1 MAGQYKSREE
11 KRLAQQKSKSPKG
24 KKKGSMV
31 KRVII
36 SLFIIGIIGMLAGA
50 GLFAYY
56 ASSAPKLDEKLLKD
70 PIASEIYDMNGDL
83 ITTVGKEKRE
93 YANFDDIPQ
102 VMQDAVIAT
111 EDNRF
116 YKHNGIDLIRLGGA
130 VIANVTGGF
139 GSEGASTITQQ
150 VIKGSFLSPEKTLK
164 RKAQEAWL
172 ALKLE
177 QEYTKEEIFEMYFN
191 KVYMSDGINGMATA
205 ADHYYGKDIKDI
217 KLHEAAMIAGLPQSP
232 NNYNPLK
239 HPESA
244 EKRRNIVLSLMA
256 QHGKITEKEKK
267 AAQAVPITKGLVSA
281 EDVEKKNGD
290 KYPAFVDAV
299 IDEVQKM
306 GDYNLFSD
314 GLKVYTTVDPDAQTR
329 LEEILA
335 GENTSFSYPENADE
349 PMQAGVTL
357 MDTKTGEIRAIG
369 GGREQDP
376 EVKRGFNYA
385 IDSKRQPGSTIK
397 PLLDYAPAI
406 EHLKWSTY
414 HILKDE
420 PYEYSNGTE
429 INNYDG
435 RFKGPITIREG
446 LWDSR
451 NITALK
457 AFQAVGAEKA
467 ADFVNGLGLKFD
479 HYYESASIG
488 GVSPG
493 VNSVQMAGAYG
504 AFGNEGVYNKPHTV
518 TKIVLRDGETE
529 IKNENKP
536 EPAMKEYTA
545 YMVSDML
552 KSVID
557 HPQGTGKFAKVPG
570 LPMAGKSGTT
580 NYSQEERDKYG
591 IAKSGAPDS
600 WFVGYTTNYTAAVW
614 TGYKTQSIPLSPT
627 DRHVAQYIVS
637 DLMSYVHDGVD
648 TADFKK
654 PDSVVE
660 SKVEMGSD
668 PARLPSEYTPDDR
681 IITELFVK
689 GTEPSKV
696 SKEFD
701 KIDAPSKLKGKFN
714 KKDKTITL
722 AWDYGKEKDVQFEV
736 SVSINGEAKQVLTTT
751 DKKGLNVENIQS
763 EGTFTF
769 EVVAISGDQRSNPAS
784 VNVEVKGDKKDE
796 GKPED
801 DNEGNNDNGQGN
813 GNDQGNGN
821 GNGQGNGNDDNSG
834 NDGGTPG
841 NEDGTTPPPEGDGTG
856 DGGTGG
862 GGDTGTGDGGTTG
875 DGTGGTGTG
884 DDTGAGTGTGTGDG
898 TGTPATQSEPGRN
911 QE

>member
-11 KRLAQQKSKSPKG
+11 KRLAQQKSKS
-24 KKKGSMV
+24 KKSNRKGSMV

-102 VMQDAVIAT
+102 VMQDAVLAT

-191 KVYMSDGINGMATA
+191 KVYMSAGINGMATA
-205 ADHYYGKDIKDI
+205 ADYYYGKDIQDI
-217 KLHEAAMIAGLPQSP
+217 KLHEAALIAGLPQSP
-232 NNYNPLK
+232 NNYNPFK
-239 HPESA
+239 FPEKA

-256 QHGKITEKEKK
+256 QHGKISEKEKE
-267 AAQAVPITKGLVSA
+267 AAQAIPITEGLVSA
-281 EDVEKKNGD
+281 EDIKEKSSD

-299 IDEVQKM
+299 IDEVQDM

-314 GLKVYTTVDPDAQTR
+314 GLKVYTTVDPNAQKR

-335 GENTSFSYPENADE
+335 GEATSFNYPEAAEE

-357 MDTKTGEIRAIG
+357 LDTKTGEIRAIG

-420 PYEYSNGTE
+420 PYKYSNGTE
-429 INNYDG
+429 LNNYDG

-457 AFQAVGAEKA
+457 AFQEVGPEKA
-467 ADFVNGLGLKFD
+467 EDFVNGLGLKFD

-488 GVSPG
+488 GVTPG
-493 VNSVQMAGAYG
+493 VNSVQMAGAYA
-504 AFGNEGVYNKPHTV
+504 AFGNEGIYNKPHTV
-518 TKIVLRDGETE
+518 SKVILRDGETE
-529 IKNENKP
+529 IKHDEKP
-536 EPAMKEYTA
+536 QPAMKEYTA
-545 YMVSDML
+545 YMISDML
-552 KSVID
+552 QSVID

-580 NYSQEERDKYG
+580 NYSEKEREKYG
-591 IAKSGAPDS
+591 IAKTGAPDS

-627 DRHVAQYIVS
+627 DRRVAQYIVS

-648 TADFKK
+648 TPDFHK

-660 SKVEMGSD
+660 SKVEIGSN
-668 PARLPSEYTPDDR
+668 PPRLPSEYTPDDR
-681 IITELFVK
+681 IITELFVR

-696 SKEFD
+696 SKEYD
-701 KIDAPSKLKGKFN
+701 KIDSPSNLKGKFN
-714 KKDKTITL
+714 KKDQTITL
-722 AWDYGKEKDVQFEV
+722 GWDYGKGKDVTFEV

-763 EGTFTF
+763 TGAFMF

-784 VNVEVKGDKKDE
+784 VTVEVKAEKDD
-796 GKPED
+796 ED
-801 DNEGNNDNGQGN
+801 NAGEENEGNNEDGN
-813 GNDQGNGN
+813 GNDQGNE
-821 GNGQGNGNDDNSG
+821 NGQDNENEDNSG
-834 NDGGTPG
+834 GEGGNSG
-841 NEDGTTPPPEGDGTG
+841 GDDGTAPPEGDGTG
-856 DGGTGG
+856 SDDGTGG
-862 GGDTGTGDGGTTG
+862 SGGDTGGN
-875 DGTGGTGTG
+875 TGTG
-884 DDTGAGTGTGTGDG
+884 SGTGSGSGSGT
-898 TGTPATQSEPGRN
+898 TNGTPATQSDSRRS

>member
-11 KRLAQQKSKSPKG
+11 KRLAQQKSKSTKS

-83 ITTVGKEKRE
+83 ITTVGKENRE

-116 YKHNGIDLIRLGGA
+116 YKHNGLDLIRLGGA
-130 VIANVTGGF
+130 IIANVTGGF

-217 KLHEAAMIAGLPQSP
+217 KLHEAALIAGLPQSP
-232 NNYNPLK
+232 NNYNPFDY
-239 HPESA
+239 PEKA

-256 QHGKITEKEKK
+256 QHGKITEKEKEE
-267 AAQAVPITKGLVSA
+267 AQAIPISKGLVSA
-281 EDVEKKNGD
+281 EDIEEKSRK

-306 GDYNLFSD
+306 GDYNLYSD
-314 GLKVYTTVDPDAQTR
+314 GLKVYTTVDPNAQKR

-335 GENTSFSYPENADE
+335 GENTSFSYPDAAEE

-357 MDTKTGEIRAIG
+357 LDTKTGEIRAIG

-376 EVKRGFNYA
+376 NVQRGFNYA

-435 RFKGPITIREG
+435 QFKGPITIREG

-493 VNSVQMAGAYG
+493 VNSVQMAGAYA

-518 TKIVLRDGETE
+518 SKVVLRDGETE
-529 IKNENKP
+529 IKNENNP

-545 YMVSDML
+545 YMISDML

-557 HPQGTGKFAKVPG
+557 HPQGTGKYAKVPG

-580 NYSQEERDKYG
+580 NYSQKEREKYG

-648 TADFKK
+648 TPDFNK
-654 PDSVVE
+654 PDSVVQ

-701 KIDAPSKLKGKFN
+701 KIDAPSKLKGTFN

-722 AWDYGKEKDVQFEV
+722 AWDYGKDKGVQFEV

-784 VNVEVKGDKKDE
+784 ANVDVKADKEDE
-796 GKPED
+796 GNTEEG
-801 DNEGNNDNGQGN
+801 EGNSEEGQGNGNGNNQGNGNDQGQGN
-813 GNDQGNGN
+813 GNDQD
-821 GNGQGNGNDDNSG
+821 QGNGNDDNSG
-834 NDGGTPG
+834 NDDGTTG
-841 NEDGTTPPPEGDGTG
+841 EDDGTTPPPEGDGTG
-856 DGGTGG
+856 DGGAS
-862 GGDTGTGDGGTTG
+862 GDTGTGDGGATG
-875 DGTGGTGTG
+875 DGGTGTG
-884 DDTGAGTGTGTGDG
+884 DGS
-898 TGTPATQSEPGRN
+898 GTPATQSETRRN
-911 QE
+911 EE

>member
-11 KRLAQQKSKSPKG
+11 KRLAQQKSKSTKS

-70 PIASEIYDMNGDL
+70 PIASEIYDMNGEL

-93 YANFDDIPQ
+93 YANFDDIPKI
-102 VMQDAVIAT
+102 MQDAVLAT

-191 KVYMSDGINGMATA
+191 KVYMSAGINGMATA
-205 ADHYYGKDIKDI
+205 ADYYYGKDIKDI
-217 KLHEAAMIAGLPQSP
+217 ELHEAALIAGLPQSP
-232 NNYNPLK
+232 NNYNPFK
-239 HPESA
+239 YPEKA
-244 EKRRNIVLSLMA
+244 EKRRNIVLSLME
-256 QHGKITEKEKK
+256 QHGKITEEEKK
-267 AAQAVPITKGLVSA
+267 EAQAIPITEGLVSA
-281 EDVEKKNGD
+281 EEVEKKNGN

-314 GLKVYTTVDPDAQTR
+314 GLKVYTTVDPDAQKR

-335 GENTSFSYPENADE
+335 GENTSFSYPENPDE

-376 EVKRGFNYA
+376 NVQRGFNFA
-385 IDSKRQPGSTIK
+385 IDTKRQPGSTIK
-397 PLLDYAPAI
+397 PLIDYAPAI

-420 PYEYSNGTE
+420 PYKYSDGTE
-429 INNYDG
+429 LNNYDG
-435 RFKGPITIREG
+435 QFKGPITIREG

-457 AFQAVGAEKA
+457 AFQEVGPEKA
-467 ADFVNGLGLKFD
+467 EEFVNGLGLKFD

-493 VNSVQMAGAYG
+493 VNSVQMAGAYA
-504 AFGNEGVYNKPHTV
+504 AFGNEGIYNKPHTV
-518 TKIVLRDGETE
+518 TKVVLRDGETE
-529 IKNENKP
+529 IKNDNKP
-536 EPAMKEYTA
+536 KPAMKEYTA
-545 YMVSDML
+545 YMISDML
-552 KSVID
+552 QSVID
-557 HPQGTGKFAKVPG
+557 HPRGTGLYAKVPG

-580 NYSQEERDKYG
+580 NYTQEEREKYG
-591 IAKSGAPDS
+591 IAKTGAPDS

-614 TGYKTQSIPLSPT
+614 TGYKTRSIPLSPT
-627 DRHVAQYIVS
+627 DRRVSQYIVS

-648 TADFKK
+648 TPDFNK

-660 SKVEMGSD
+660 SKVELGSN

-681 IITELFVK
+681 VITELFVR

-701 KIDAPSKLKGKFN
+701 KIDAPSNLKGKFN
-714 KKDKTITL
+714 KKDQTITL

-736 SVSINGEAKQVLTTT
+736 AVSINGEAKQVLTTT

-763 EGTFTF
+763 QGTFTF
-769 EVVAISGDQRSNPAS
+769 EVVAISGDQRSNPAT
-784 VNVEVKGDKKDE
+784 VNVDVKATDGEDE
-796 GKPED
+796 ENQD
-801 DNEGNNDNGQGN
+801 ENNDENQDNNGN
-813 GNDQGNGN
+813 GNNNGNNNGN
-821 GNGQGNGNDDNSG
+821 GNGQGNGNEDDSG
-834 NDGGTPG
+834 NDGEDTGG
-841 NEDGTTPPPEGDGTG
+841 DDGTTPPPEEDGTGEGGTDDGGTGDGTGTG
-856 DGGTGG
+856 DGGTGDG
-862 GGDTGTGDGGTTG
+862 TGEGSGTGDGATNGS
-875 DGTGGTGTG
+875 
-884 DDTGAGTGTGTGDG
+884 
-898 TGTPATQSEPGRN
+898 PATQSDSRRE

>member
-11 KRLAQQKSKSPKG
+11 KRLAQQKSKSTKS

-83 ITTVGKEKRE
+83 ITTVGKENRE

-116 YKHNGIDLIRLGGA
+116 YKHNGLDLIRLGGA
-130 VIANVTGGF
+130 IIANVTGGF

-217 KLHEAAMIAGLPQSP
+217 KLHEAALIAGLPQSP
-232 NNYNPLK
+232 NNYNPFDY
-239 HPESA
+239 PEKA

-256 QHGKITEKEKK
+256 QHGKITEKEKEE
-267 AAQAVPITKGLVSA
+267 AQAIPISKGLVSA
-281 EDVEKKNGD
+281 EDIEEKSRK

-306 GDYNLFSD
+306 GDYNLYSD
-314 GLKVYTTVDPDAQTR
+314 GLKVYTTVDPNAQKR

-335 GENTSFSYPENADE
+335 GENTSFSYPDAAEE

-357 MDTKTGEIRAIG
+357 LDTKTGEIRAIG

-376 EVKRGFNYA
+376 NVQRGFNYA

-435 RFKGPITIREG
+435 QFKGPITIREG

-493 VNSVQMAGAYG
+493 VNSVQMAGAYA

-518 TKIVLRDGETE
+518 SKVVLRDGETE
-529 IKNENKP
+529 IKNENNP

-545 YMVSDML
+545 YMISDML

-557 HPQGTGKFAKVPG
+557 HPQGTGKYAKVPG

-580 NYSQEERDKYG
+580 NYSQKEREKYG

-648 TADFKK
+648 TPDFNK
-654 PDSVVE
+654 PDSVVQ

-701 KIDAPSKLKGKFN
+701 KIDAPSKLKGTFN

-722 AWDYGKEKDVQFEV
+722 AWDYGKDKGVQFEV

-784 VNVEVKGDKKDE
+784 ANVDVKADKEDE
-796 GKPED
+796 GNTEEG
-801 DNEGNNDNGQGN
+801 EGNSEEGQGNGNGNNQGNGNDQGQGN
-813 GNDQGNGN
+813 GNDQD
-821 GNGQGNGNDDNSG
+821 QGNGNDDNSG
-834 NDGGTPG
+834 NDDGTTG
-841 NEDGTTPPPEGDGTG
+841 EDDGTTPPPEGDGTG
-856 DGGTGG
+856 DGGA
-862 GGDTGTGDGGTTG
+862 GGDTGTGDGGATG
-875 DGTGGTGTG
+875 DGGTGTG
-884 DDTGAGTGTGTGDG
+884 DGS
-898 TGTPATQSEPGRN
+898 GTPATQSETRRN
-911 QE
+911 EE

>member
-11 KRLAQQKSKSPKG
+11 KRLAQQKSKSNKG
-24 KKKGSMV
+24 KKKGSLV

-83 ITTVGKEKRE
+83 ITSVGKENRE

-116 YKHNGIDLIRLGGA
+116 YKHNGLDLIRLGGA

-191 KVYMSDGINGMATA
+191 KVYMSGGINGMATA
-205 ADHYYGKDIKDI
+205 ADYYYGKDIKDI
-217 KLHEAAMIAGLPQSP
+217 KLNEAALIAGLPQSP
-232 NNYNPLK
+232 NNYNPFK

-267 AAQAVPITKGLVSA
+267 EAQAIPITEGLISE
-281 EDVEKKNGD
+281 EDLEAKKQE

-306 GDYNLFSD
+306 GDYNLYSD
-314 GLKVYTTVDPDAQTR
+314 GLKVYTTVDPNAQKR

-335 GENTSFSYPENADE
+335 GENISFSYPEAAEE

-357 MDTKTGEIRAIG
+357 LDTKTGEVRAIG

-376 EVKRGFNYA
+376 NVKRGFNFA

-435 RFKGPITIREG
+435 QFKGPITIREG

-493 VNSVQMAGAYG
+493 VNTLQMAGAYA

-518 TKIVLRDGETE
+518 TKVVLRDGETE
-529 IKNENKP
+529 IKNDNKP
-536 EPAMKEYTA
+536 KPAMKEYTA
-545 YMVSDML
+545 YMISDML

-557 HPQGTGKFAKVPG
+557 HPQGTGKYAKVPG
-570 LPMAGKSGTT
+570 LKMAGKSGTT
-580 NYSQEERDKYG
+580 NYSQKERDKYG

-637 DLMSYVHDGVD
+637 DLMSYIHDDVD
-648 TADFKK
+648 TPDFNK

-660 SKVEMGSD
+660 SKVEIGSD
-668 PARLPSEYTPDDR
+668 PARLPSDYTPDDR
-681 IITELFVK
+681 IITELFVR

-696 SKEFD
+696 SKEYD

-722 AWDYGKEKDVQFEV
+722 AWDYGKDKDVQFEV
-736 SVSINGEAKQVLTTT
+736 SVSINGEGKQVLTTT

-784 VNVEVKGDKKDE
+784 VNVDVKADKKDS
-796 GKPED
+796 ED
-801 DNEGNNDNGQGN
+801 DNENNNGNGQGN

-821 GNGQGNGNDDNSG
+821 GNGQDNGNEDNSG
-834 NDGGTPG
+834 NDGNTGG
-841 NEDGTTPPPEGDGTG
+841 NDGTTTPPEGDGTG

-862 GGDTGTGDGGTTG
+862 DTGTGDGGTG
-875 DGTGGTGTG
+875 DGTGDTGSGDGTG
-884 DDTGAGTGTGTGDG
+884 AGTGTGDG
-898 TGTPATQSEPGRN
+898 TGTPATQ
-911 QE
+911 

>member
-11 KRLAQQKSKSPKG
+11 KRLAQQKSKSNKS
-24 KKKGSMV
+24 KKKGSLV

-36 SLFIIGIIGMLAGA
+36 SLFIIGIVGMLAGA

-83 ITTVGKEKRE
+83 ITSVGKENRE
-93 YANFDDIPQ
+93 YANFEDIPQ

-116 YKHNGIDLIRLGGA
+116 YKHNGLDLIRLGGA

-191 KVYMSDGINGMATA
+191 KVYMSGGINGMATA
-205 ADHYYGKDIKDI
+205 ADYYYGKDIKDI
-217 KLHEAAMIAGLPQSP
+217 KLNEAALIAGLPQSP
-232 NNYNPLK
+232 NNYNPFK

-256 QHGKITEKEKK
+256 QHGKITEKEKEE
-267 AAQAVPITKGLVSA
+267 AQAIPITKGLVSA
-281 EDVEKKNGD
+281 EDIEEKNRD

-306 GDYNLFSD
+306 GDYNLYSD
-314 GLKVYTTVDPDAQTR
+314 GLKVYTTVDPNAQKR

-335 GENTSFSYPENADE
+335 GENTSFTYPDAAEE

-357 MDTKTGEIRAIG
+357 LDTKTGEIRAIG

-376 EVKRGFNYA
+376 NVKRGFNFA

-435 RFKGPITIREG
+435 QFKGPITIREG

-457 AFQAVGAEKA
+457 AFQAVGADKA

-493 VNSVQMAGAYG
+493 VNSVQMAGAYA

-518 TKIVLRDGETE
+518 TKVVLRDGETE
-529 IKNENKP
+529 IKNDNKP
-536 EPAMKEYTA
+536 KPAMKGYTA
-545 YMVSDML
+545 YMISDML

-580 NYSQEERDKYG
+580 NYSQKERDKYG
-591 IAKSGAPDS
+591 IAKTDAPDS

-614 TGYKTQSIPLSPT
+614 TGYKTQSIPLSPS

-648 TADFKK
+648 TPDFKK

-660 SKVEMGSD
+660 SKVEIGSD
-668 PARLPSEYTPDDR
+668 PARLPSDYTPDDR

-722 AWDYGKEKDVQFEV
+722 SWDYGKEKDVQFEV
-736 SVSINGEAKQVLTTT
+736 SVSINGEGKQVLTTT

-763 EGTFTF
+763 EGTFSF
-769 EVVAISGDQRSNPAS
+769 EVVAISDDQRSNPAS
-784 VNVEVKGDKKDE
+784 VNVEVKSDKKDE
-796 GKPED
+796 GNTEE
-801 DNEGNNDNGQGN
+801 DNEGNNSNDQGN
-813 GNDQGNGN
+813 GNDQDQGN
-821 GNGQGNGNDDNSG
+821 GNGQDNGNEDNSG
-834 NDGGTPG
+834 NDGGNTG
-841 NEDGTTPPPEGDGTG
+841 GDDGTTPPPEGDGTG
-856 DGGTGG
+856 DGGA
-862 GGDTGTGDGGTTG
+862 GGDTGTGDEGTG
-875 DGTGGTGTG
+875 DGGTGGTGTG
-884 DDTGAGTGTGTGDG
+884 DGTGSGTGTGDG
-898 TGTPATQSEPGRN
+898 TGTPATQSEPRRN
-911 QE
+911 Q

>member
-11 KRLAQQKSKSPKG
+11 KRLAQQKSKSNKS

-70 PIASEIYDMNGDL
+70 PIASEIYDMNGEL
-83 ITTVGKEKRE
+83 ITTVGKENRE

-102 VMQDAVIAT
+102 MMQDAVLAT

-191 KVYMSDGINGMATA
+191 KVYMSAGINGMATA
-205 ADHYYGKDIKDI
+205 ADYYYGKDIKDI
-217 KLHEAAMIAGLPQSP
+217 ELHEAALIAGLPQSP
-232 NNYNPLK
+232 NNYNPFK
-239 HPESA
+239 YPEKA
-244 EKRRNIVLSLMA
+244 EKRRNIVLSLME
-256 QHGKITEKEKK
+256 QHGKITESEKK
-267 AAQAVPITKGLVSA
+267 EAQAIPITEGLVSA
-281 EDVEKKNGD
+281 EEIEKKNGN

-299 IDEVQKM
+299 IDEVQQM

-314 GLKVYTTVDPDAQTR
+314 GLKVYTTVDPDAQKR

-335 GENTSFSYPENADE
+335 GENTSFSYPEGADE
-349 PMQAGVTL
+349 PLQAGVTL

-376 EVKRGFNYA
+376 NVQRGFNFA
-385 IDSKRQPGSTIK
+385 IDTKRQPGSTIK
-397 PLLDYAPAI
+397 PLIDYAPAI

-414 HILKDE
+414 HILDDE
-420 PYEYSNGTE
+420 PYSYSDGTE
-429 INNYDG
+429 LNNYDG
-435 RFKGPITIREG
+435 KFKGPITIREG

-457 AFQAVGAEKA
+457 AFQEVGPEKA
-467 ADFVNGLGLKFD
+467 EEFVNGLGLKFD

-493 VNSVQMAGAYG
+493 VNSVQMAGAYA
-504 AFGNEGVYNKPHTV
+504 AFGNEGIYNKPHTV
-518 TKIVLRDGETE
+518 SKVVLRDGETE
-529 IKNENKP
+529 IKNDNKP
-536 EPAMKEYTA
+536 KPAMKEYTA
-545 YMVSDML
+545 YMISDML

-557 HPQGTGKFAKVPG
+557 HPRGTGLYAKVPG
-570 LPMAGKSGTT
+570 LSMAGKSGTT
-580 NYSQEERDKYG
+580 NYSQDEREKYG
-591 IAKSGAPDS
+591 IAKTDAPDS

-614 TGYKTQSIPLSPT
+614 TGYKTRSIPLSPT
-627 DRHVAQYIVS
+627 DRRVSQYIVS

-648 TADFKK
+648 TPDFNK

-660 SKVEMGSD
+660 SKVELGSN
-668 PARLPSEYTPDDR
+668 PPRLPSKYTPDDR
-681 IITELFVK
+681 VITELFVR

-701 KIDAPSKLKGKFN
+701 KIEAPSNLKGKFN
-714 KKDKTITL
+714 KKDQTITL
-722 AWDYGKEKDVQFEV
+722 SWDYGKEKDIQFEV

-769 EVVAISGDQRSNPAS
+769 EVVAISGEQRSNPAT
-784 VNVEVKGDKKDE
+784 VNVDVKASEEQEEPDE
-796 GKPED
+796 NTDE
-801 DNEGNNDNGQGN
+801 NQGN
-813 GNDQGNGN
+813 GNNN
-821 GNGQGNGNDDNSG
+821 
-834 NDGGTPG
+834 G
-841 NEDGTTPPPEGDGTG
+841 NEDNSDEEGEDTGEEGEDTGEDEGTNPPSEDEDSGDGDT
-856 DGGTGG
+856 GGTGEG
-862 GGDTGTGDGGTTG
+862 SGTGE
-875 DGTGGTGTG
+875 GTGGTGE
-884 DDTGAGTGTGTGDG
+884 GTTNQ
-898 TGTPATQSEPGRN
+898 PFIQSENRRD
-911 QE
+911 QD

>member
-11 KRLAQQKSKSPKG
+11 KRLAQQKSKSTKS

-83 ITTVGKEKRE
+83 ITTVGKENRE

-116 YKHNGIDLIRLGGA
+116 YKHNGLDLIRLGGA
-130 VIANVTGGF
+130 IIANVTGGF

-217 KLHEAAMIAGLPQSP
+217 KLHEAALIAGLPQSP
-232 NNYNPLK
+232 NNYNPFDY
-239 HPESA
+239 PEKA

-256 QHGKITEKEKK
+256 QHGKITEKEKEE
-267 AAQAVPITKGLVSA
+267 AQAIPISKGLVSA
-281 EDVEKKNGD
+281 EDIEEKSRK

-306 GDYNLFSD
+306 GDYNLYSD
-314 GLKVYTTVDPDAQTR
+314 GLKVYTTVDPNAQKR

-335 GENTSFSYPENADE
+335 GENTSFSYPDAAEE

-357 MDTKTGEIRAIG
+357 LDTKTGEIRAIG

-376 EVKRGFNYA
+376 NVQRGFNYA

-435 RFKGPITIREG
+435 QFKGPITIREG

-493 VNSVQMAGAYG
+493 VNSVQMAGAYA

-518 TKIVLRDGETE
+518 SKVVLRDGETE
-529 IKNENKP
+529 IKNENNP

-545 YMVSDML
+545 YMISDML

-557 HPQGTGKFAKVPG
+557 HPQGTGKYAKVPG

-580 NYSQEERDKYG
+580 NYSQKEREKYG

-648 TADFKK
+648 TPDFNK
-654 PDSVVE
+654 PDSVVQ

-701 KIDAPSKLKGKFN
+701 KIDAPSKLKGTFN

-722 AWDYGKEKDVQFEV
+722 AWDYGKDKGVQFEV

-784 VNVEVKGDKKDE
+784 ANVEVKADKEDE
-796 GKPED
+796 GNTEEG
-801 DNEGNNDNGQGN
+801 EGNSEEGQGQGNGNGNNQGN
-813 GNDQGNGN
+813 GNDQDQGNGN
-821 GNGQGNGNDDNSG
+821 DQDQGNGNDDNSG
-834 NDGGTPG
+834 NDDGTTG
-841 NEDGTTPPPEGDGTG
+841 EDDGTTPPPEGDGTG
-856 DGGTGG
+856 DEGA
-862 GGDTGTGDGGTTG
+862 GGDTGTGDGGATG
-875 DGTGGTGTG
+875 DGGTGTG
-884 DDTGAGTGTGTGDG
+884 DGS
-898 TGTPATQSEPGRN
+898 GTPATQSETRRN
-911 QE
+911 EE